1 MVSAPVFWLLHRGQQ
16 GHHLPLLADFCNLHK
31 WFPILDTCYQVEG
44 VPGQPGVI
52 RYASL
57 YPDAFGKTSL
67 SADDHGHHDDQR
79 SIKWVTEKL
88 LAIDLIER
96 CLSYEIV
103 DNNIGFKSYVGTMQ
117 VLSVNDRDCASVRS
131 TGHLFVIRLKGGDL
145 KTFYFFVALLSN
157 QWQRR

>member
-1 MVSAPVFWLLHRGQQ
+1 MYSHINKSLSIQQ
-16 GHHLPLLADFCNLHK
+16 RFSRPHSPQQNTLS
-31 WFPILDTCYQVEG
+31 
-44 VPGQPGVI
+44 PGQPGVI

-88 LAIDLIER
+88 LAIDPIER
-96 CLSYEIV
+96 CLSYEVV
-103 DNNIGFKSYVGTMQ
+103 DNNMGFKSYVGTMQ